1 MTFALVNL
9 VMLGLAVVGAAVA
22 LRASGRR
29 GGVGRRDPCLRPL
42 LLTLVGLALLTVV
55 FDNLM
60 IAADL
65 FRFDDALLM
74 GVRLGL
80 APIEDLG
87 YALIALLLVAAL
99 WRLLPS
105 RGRGVATSPSA
116 EAADA

>member
-29 GGVGRRDPCLRPL
+29 GGVGRRDPWLRPL

-55 FDNLM
+55 FDNLL

-65 FRFDDALLM
+65 FDYGDQHRSGLQ
-74 GVRLGL
+74 LGL
-80 APIEDLG
+80 APVEDLAYPLG
-87 YALIALLLVAAL
+87 AAILLPAL
-99 WRLLPS
+99 WVWLRDKEI
-105 RGRGVATSPSA
+105 RR
-116 EAADA
+116 

>member
-22 LRASGRR
+22 LRASGRPGGR
-29 GGVGRRDPCLRPL
+29 GGGRRGPWLRPL

-65 FRFDDALLM
+65 FDYGDQHRSGLQ
-74 GVRLGL
+74 LGL
-80 APIEDLG
+80 APVEDLAYPLG
-87 YALIALLLVAAL
+87 AAILLPAL
-99 WRLLPS
+99 WVWLRDKET
-105 RGRGVATSPSA
+105 RR
-116 EAADA
+116 

>member
-1 MTFALVNL
+1 MSYA
-9 VMLGLAVVGAAVA
+9 MLLT
-22 LRASGRR
+22 
-29 GGVGRRDPCLRPL
+29 PL
-42 LLTLVGLALLTVV
+42 LLAAVVAAIVAFRRDRRGWAALAIAAVVIMALTVV
-55 FDNLM
+55 FDSLM

-65 FRFDDALLM
+65 FRFDDALLL